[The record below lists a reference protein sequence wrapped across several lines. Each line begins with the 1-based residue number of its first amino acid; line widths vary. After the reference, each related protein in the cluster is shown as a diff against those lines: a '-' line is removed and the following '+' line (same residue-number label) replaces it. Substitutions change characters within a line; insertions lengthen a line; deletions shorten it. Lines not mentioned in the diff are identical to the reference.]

1 MTEETLQEEIV
12 RAQYEYALDAME
24 TELNKVI
31 HLVEW
36 DIEWDKERIQENL
49 AKTAKGLK
57 EEITATKKAIYI
69 APKYNTE
76 TVVTTYI
83 LSIEDKYFSLI
94 KNIAKQVPDLDIKNI
109 WVLQ

>member
-12 RAQYEYALDAME
+12 RAQYEYALDTME
-24 TELNKVI
+24 TELNKI
-31 HLVEW
+31 ISLV
-36 DIEWDKERIQENL
+36 EWDKERIPENL

-57 EEITATKKAIYI
+57 EEITATKKALYI

-76 TVVTTYI
+76 TVVTSYI
-83 LSIEDKYFSLI
+83 LSIEDKYFRLI

-109 WVLQ
+109 WVSQ

>member
-24 TELNKVI
+24 TELNKI
-31 HLVEW
+31 ISLV
-36 DIEWDKERIQENL
+36 EWDKERIPENL
-49 AKTAKGLK
+49 AKTAIGLK
-57 EEITATKKAIYI
+57 EEITATKKALYI

-76 TVVTTYI
+76 TVVTPHI
-83 LSIEDKYFSLI
+83 LSIEDKYFRLI

>member
-12 RAQYEYALDAME
+12 RAQYEYALDTME
-24 TELNKVI
+24 TELNKI
-31 HLVEW
+31 TSLVEW
-36 DIEWDKERIQENL
+36 DKECIPENL

-57 EEITATKKAIYI
+57 EEITAIKKSLYK

-76 TVVTTYI
+76 TVVTPYI
-83 LSIEDKYFSLI
+83 LSIEDKYFRLI